1 MKALHL
7 IIAGS
12 LPLVLTGTS
21 FAAEQAEANGEGGQG
36 FILDVDPGAAVWN
49 ILMFLILL
57 FLLGKFV
64 WPHVLNGLQAREQK
78 IRSEIESAEQAN
90 RQAQQTLEEYQQKLA
105 AAHAEARQLVDQ
117 ARQDAESVRKRMI
130 GETEQEIARMR
141 QRATDQIEQAKQAA
155 VHDLYERSAD
165 LAVSI
170 AGKLLQREISE
181 QDARRLIDNSL
192 DELETVHR
200 VG

>member
-12 LPLVLTGTS
+12 LPLMLAGTA
-21 FAAEQAEANGEGGQG
+21 FAAEGAEGEGGGQG

-49 ILMFLILL
+49 LAMFLILL
-57 FLLGKFV
+57 FVLGKFV
-64 WPHVLNGLQAREQK
+64 WPHVLQGLQAREAK
-78 IRSEIESAEQAN
+78 IRSEIESAEAANQQAKE
-90 RQAQQTLEEYQQKLA
+90 TLDEYQQKLA

-117 ARQDAESVRKRMI
+117 ARQDADAVRKRMI
-130 GETEQEIARMR
+130 SETEQEISRMR
-141 QRATDQIEQAKQAA
+141 QRATDQIDQAKQAA
-155 VHDLYERSAD
+155 VQDLYDRSAD

-170 AGKLLQREISE
+170 AGKLLQREIAE
-181 QDARRLIDNSL
+181 QDARQLIDNSL
-192 DELETVHR
+192 DEMEELHR